1 MSVVGSWALAPHS
14 PSPQGRISVSR
25 EPGSPAIVPINME
38 LATAIWGWSVVDL
51 STAIDFISPAWTGR

>member
-1 MSVVGSWALAPHS
+1 
-14 PSPQGRISVSR
+14 
-25 EPGSPAIVPINME
+25 ME